1 MSYDPLDSHE
11 SLARFIGEFEA
22 GTYPIDKW
30 KHREH
35 VIMASWYLL
44 HLTMRE
50 ATPTIRAGIQRY
62 NISQGGQNTSTSG
75 YHETLTVFWIHVL
88 AKALL
93 SAKGDVLTR
102 VRALASE
109 FGTKAGLY
117 GEYYGQDI
125 LKDVEARYQWV
136 EPDLQPLPDLF

>member
-1 MSYDPLDSHE
+1 MNYDPLDSTE
-11 SLARFIGEFEA
+11 TLQRFIGEFEA

-44 HLTMRE
+44 KLTTHE

-62 NISQGGQNTSTSG
+62 NVSQGGQNTSTSG
-75 YHETLTVFWIHVL
+75 YHETLTILWIHIL
-88 AKALL
+88 ASALQ

-102 VRALASE
+102 VRAMAAE
-109 FGTKAGLY
+109 FGMKAGLY
-117 GEYYGQDI
+117 HDYYSYDV
-125 LKDVEARYQWV
+125 LESVEARYQWM
-136 EPDLQPLPDLF
+136 EPDLKPLPELL